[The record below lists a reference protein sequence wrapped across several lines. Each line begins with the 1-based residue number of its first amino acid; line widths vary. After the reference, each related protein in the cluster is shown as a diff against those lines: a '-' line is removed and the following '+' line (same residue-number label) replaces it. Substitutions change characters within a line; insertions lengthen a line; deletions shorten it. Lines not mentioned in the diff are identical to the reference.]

1 MSGGVNLDA
10 VRNRFDVLK
19 RLGDTI
25 AYASN
30 WKTYSVANII
40 EKYPADSIAII
51 IDCGT
56 EDFFYPINHQLH
68 EKMLQLKIPHEYIE
82 RPGKHDW
89 VYWGNAVKY
98 QLFFFKNYF
107 NKNGSASNQSVRL

>member
-1 MSGGVNLDA
+1 MIIRNLSSHSPFADIFGASGSMSGGVNLDA

-68 EKMLQLKIPHEYIE
+68 EKMLQLKIPHEYICMS
-82 RPGKHDW
+82 KT
-89 VYWGNAVKY
+89 K
-98 QLFFFKNYF
+98 K
-107 NKNGSASNQSVRL
+107 